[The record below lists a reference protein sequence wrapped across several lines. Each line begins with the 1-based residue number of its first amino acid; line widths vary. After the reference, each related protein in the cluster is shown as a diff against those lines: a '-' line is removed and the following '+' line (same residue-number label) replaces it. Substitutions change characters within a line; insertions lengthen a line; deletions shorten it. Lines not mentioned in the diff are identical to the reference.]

1 MVVGARSSRELGR
14 AGIQET
20 GMVGEEVELGLL
32 RDLSVGGRE
41 LEMDRWDGWWLAVG
55 DPDGD

>member
-20 GMVGEEVELGLL
+20 GMLGEEVELGLL
-32 RDLSVGGRE
+32 RDLSVGGRS
-41 LEMDRWDGWWLAVG
+41 LEMDRWDVWIGSG
-55 DPDGD
+55 CG

>member
-14 AGIQET
+14 VGIQET

-32 RDLSVGGRE
+32 RDLSVGGRS
-41 LEMDRWDGWWLAVG
+41 LEMD
-55 DPDGD
+55 